1 MPQFDFANF
10 MPQLA
15 WLAVFFVILYFGIVK
30 ATLPRIANLV
40 DEREG
45 KVSGD
50 IAAAEK
56 AKADSDGI
64 HTAYEAE
71 MKAAHD
77 AAHAAVTEAKSV
89 AVRATEA
96 QLAEAGRAIDAKASA
111 AAADLDAARGAAT
124 TEIER
129 IAAEATGDIVD
140 LLSGS
145 RPDDDTARAAVRDAL
160 AA

>member
-15 WLAVFFVILYFGIVK
+15 WLALFFVILYFGIVK

-40 DEREG
+40 DEREST
-45 KVSGD
+45 VSGD

-77 AAHAAVTEAKSV
+77 AAHVTVSDAKTASI
-89 AVRATEA
+89 RATEA
-96 QLAEAGRAIDAKASA
+96 KLAEAGKALDAKASA
-111 AAADLDAARGAAT
+111 AAADLDTARNAAV

-129 IAAEATGDIVD
+129 IAAEATADIVH